1 MELLKAV
8 FEEKCILMHLTPSL
22 RQVHVEEKMKTKEII
37 KKYKQHQ
44 LHAITSSILLI
55 CPLNNNSFMRGL
67 GVTLRERFRRRA
79 DQNQFLLML
88 T

>member
-37 KKYKQHQ
+37 KKIQTTP
-44 LHAITSSILLI
+44 AACDNLI
-55 CPLNNNSFMRGL
+55 DIIDLPIK
-67 GVTLRERFRRRA
+67 
-79 DQNQFLLML
+79 
-88 T
+88 

>member
-1 MELLKAV
+1 
-8 FEEKCILMHLTPSL
+8 MHLTPSL

-37 KKYKQHQ
+37 KKDKQNQ
-44 LHAITSSILLI
+44 LHAMSSSILLI

-67 GVTLRERFRRRA
+67 GVTLRGSWVCKDYITRTFQE
-79 DQNQFLLML
+79 DQNQFLVLL